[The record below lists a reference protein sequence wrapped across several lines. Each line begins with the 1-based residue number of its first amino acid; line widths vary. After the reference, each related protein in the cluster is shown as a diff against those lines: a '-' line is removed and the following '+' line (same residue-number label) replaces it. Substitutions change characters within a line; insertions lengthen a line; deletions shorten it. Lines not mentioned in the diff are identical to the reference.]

1 MKRRRDARAAPFHRV
16 RDDLGLRWID
26 EVTAVSVVVG
36 RTRRR
41 IESHRL
47 FDAILSAAHL
57 LDGTRQFAT
66 QLLRATFIGGRNV
79 LAINV
84 IVNETALAV
93 VSLVAEA
100 HVRIVRLIL
109 IAAPA

>member
-1 MKRRRDARAAPFHRV
+1 KRRRDARATPFHRV

-26 EVTAVSVVVG
+26 EVTAVGVVV
-36 RTRRR
+36 RRSCGR

-47 FDAILSAAHL
+47 LDAILSAAHL
-57 LDGTRQFAT
+57 SDSARQFAT
-66 QLLRATFIGGRNV
+66 ELLRATFIGGRNV
-79 LAINV
+79 LAIDV

-100 HVRIVRLIL
+100 HVRI
-109 IAAPA
+109 